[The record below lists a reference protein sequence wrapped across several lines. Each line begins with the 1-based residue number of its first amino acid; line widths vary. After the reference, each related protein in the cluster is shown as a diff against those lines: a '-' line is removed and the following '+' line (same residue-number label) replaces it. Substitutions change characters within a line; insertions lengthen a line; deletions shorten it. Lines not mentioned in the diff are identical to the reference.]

1 MAAITTVEHAT
12 NRSVYEATHQHPTP
26 NIRLHNASLF
36 AIALFHT
43 HTHTAAHSRGNDMAI
58 NGVWLEFN
66 SGECHSIIRASA
78 AAKKEQKTTISLR
91 SKEATSKYALLYFD
105 ETKKIAAMSFT
116 GVFTFGFELQHA
128 TFERHTKT
136 EIAIQ
141 QKETFFSR
149 FFAFS
154 SDYPFLLWHF
164 NLNRQ

>member
-66 SGECHSIIRASA
+66 SGECHSSKRSSKKRTKNDNFAEEQRSNVEICTFIFRRNEENCRNVFHWCVHVWIRIAARHIRAPHKNRNCHSA
-78 AAKKEQKTTISLR
+78 EGNI
-91 SKEATSKYALLYFD
+91 
-105 ETKKIAAMSFT
+105 
-116 GVFTFGFELQHA
+116 
-128 TFERHTKT
+128 
-136 EIAIQ
+136 
-141 QKETFFSR
+141 FFSVFCFQQR
-149 FFAFS
+149 LS
-154 SDYPFLLWHF
+154 FLTLA
-164 NLNRQ
+164 L